1 MNVESGFRRAGDIEP
16 GTLFKHGSNR
26 IYHRKNMTQTSPA
39 IETTKLRKEYG
50 GAVGRP
56 AFTAVQ
62 DLSLSVP
69 HGQVF
74 GLLGPNGA
82 GKTTTIN
89 MLLGNIKPT
98 SGQAFLL
105 GQPVGN
111 QEVRAHLGFL
121 PEKFQFHEFLSAEEF
136 LDLHGRLY
144 GMSKAARKRRIP
156 EVLEQVGLIARRKSR
171 LGEFSKGM
179 QQRVGLA
186 QAILNDPDLVI
197 LDEPTSALDPL
208 GRREVRDIVAGLKAA
223 GKTVLL
229 NSHLLSEIEMSC
241 DQVAILKAGRV
252 IRQGKIDDLLAAP
265 TIVKMRVQAQSAGL
279 ITALEKL
286 SRTVEVQGEEIAV
299 TISEEGVIPELAAA
313 VIGHG
318 GRLFSLV
325 PLRETLE
332 DLFIRV
338 VERDTP

>member
-1 MNVESGFRRAGDIEP
+1 MTARSVRVTAEESDSMQDNA
-16 GTLFKHGSNR
+16 L
-26 IYHRKNMTQTSPA
+26 QTA
-39 IETTKLRKEYG
+39 HLRKDYG
-50 GAVGRP
+50 GSPGQA

-62 DLSLSVP
+62 DLTFSVAK
-69 HGQVF
+69 GQVF

-89 MLLGNIKPT
+89 MLLGNIRPT
-98 SGQAFLL
+98 AGAATLL
-105 GQPVGN
+105 GRPIGD
-111 QEVRAHLGFL
+111 QEARAKLGFL
-121 PEKFQFHEFLSAEEF
+121 PEKFQFHEFLTAEEF

-144 GMSKAARKRRIP
+144 GMSRAARRKRIP
-156 EVLEQVGLIARRKSR
+156 EVLEQVGLIDRRTNW

-179 QQRVGLA
+179 QQRAGLA

-208 GRREVRDIVAGLKAA
+208 GRREVREIVASLKAA

-241 DQVAILKAGRV
+241 DQVAILKAGVV

-265 TIVKMRVQAQSAGL
+265 TIVRMKVQNQSPGL
-279 ITALEKL
+279 TAALERL
-286 SRTVEVQGEEIAV
+286 ARAVEITGDEIAV
-299 TISEEGVIPELAAA
+299 TIAEEDVVPELAAA

-318 GRLFSLV
+318 GRLLSLV
-325 PLRETLE
+325 PMRESLE

-338 VERDTP
+338 VERNNS